1 MSKKPYQAPKIQKVK
16 LSIRDSVLANCHSS
30 PNLTPKDPDCHIAVG
45 CYNPPEQTQGG

>member
-30 PNLTPKDPDCHIAVG
+30 PNLTPKEPDCAVAVA
-45 CYNPPEQTQGG
+45 CYTWPGQTQGG